1 MTKQQLMMIN
11 DYFKLLDE
19 IDKELDELQIII
31 NHLTLPQFYE
41 Y

>member
-11 DYFKLLDE
+11 DYNKLLDE

-31 NHLTLPQFYE
+31 NHLTLSQFYE